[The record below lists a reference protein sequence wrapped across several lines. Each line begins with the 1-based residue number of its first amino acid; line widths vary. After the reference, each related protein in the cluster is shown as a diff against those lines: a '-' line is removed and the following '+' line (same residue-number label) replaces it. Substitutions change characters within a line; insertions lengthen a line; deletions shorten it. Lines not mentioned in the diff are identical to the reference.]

1 MGHILE
7 PTTPKTL
14 NNVDDNDVIVTLMM
28 GARRSQES
36 ATRVKGR
43 IQSVVNI
50 ISVKREQN
58 TKLT

>member
-1 MGHILE
+1 ML
-7 PTTPKTL
+7 
-14 NNVDDNDVIVTLMM
+14 TLMM

-43 IQSVVNI
+43 IQSVVNM